1 MQPRTIRIATLNL
14 WGRFADWPR
23 RRDRLARQLPALEID
38 VYLLQEVVC
47 GDGKGDQLRDVAEL
61 LGYEWT
67 ARVVAEQREHET
79 EEEGVAIVSRHPLTD
94 VAVFPLPP
102 SHPPRHR
109 LEATV
114 ESVRVLTFHAA
125 VSPDEHRDEQIA
137 GLASLHDSPLLV
149 GSDLNAP
156 PSIVRPLVGDLDDTL
171 GWDDAPTWPRDEE
184 EFVRAWTEKL
194 GEPPD
199 GDVDPRRL
207 DYLLARGLDVHN
219 GGTVATAS
227 DHLLVWADV
236 TARTGRSTR

>member
-1 MQPRTIRIATLNL
+1 MRVATLNL

-23 RRDRLARQLPALEID
+23 RREQLARELPPLEID

-47 GDGKGDQLRDVAEL
+47 GDGKGDQLHEVAEL

-67 ARVVAEQREHET
+67 ARVIAEQREHET
-79 EEEGVAIVSRHPLTD
+79 EEEGVAIVSRLPLTH

-137 GLASLHDSPLLV
+137 GLAALRDSPLLV

-156 PSIVRPLVGDLDDTL
+156 PSVVRPLVGGLDDTL
-171 GWDDAPTWPRDEE
+171 EWNETPTWPRDEE

-199 GDVDPRRL
+199 GDVEPRRL
-207 DYLLARGLDVHN
+207 DYLLTRGLEVRD

-236 TARTGRSTR
+236 TATAARSGR